1 MNCTGKRTSFK
12 KYTTL
17 REIVTNLIGTTI
29 ENLIV
34 LPFKFFLRNILSI
47 NGLVPYKTVFY
58 D

>member
-1 MNCTGKRTSFK
+1 MNCTGKRASFK

-17 REIVTNLIGTTI
+17 REIVTNLIGTII

>member
-34 LPFKFFLRNILSI
+34 LPFKFFLEI
-47 NGLVPYKTVFY
+47 FY
-58 D
+58 P